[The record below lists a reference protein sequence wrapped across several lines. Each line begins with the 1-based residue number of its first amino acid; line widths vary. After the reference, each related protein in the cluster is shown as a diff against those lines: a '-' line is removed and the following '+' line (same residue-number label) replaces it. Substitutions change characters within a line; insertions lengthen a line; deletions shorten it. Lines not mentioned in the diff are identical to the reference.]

1 MRRYLKVFFI
11 LLIISLAI
19 LALFKWTG
27 LKNLLVNLRGPSE
40 KTPSMIRAL
49 PFEPEILKEKKR
61 GRLSLIREK
70 LTPTQVLI
78 EDIVGSPKG
87 APLGKYVRV
96 SVVLE
101 AINKKTAEEL
111 SGRKEKLATLILDT
125 IQKFPY
131 ERFRSRNG
139 FTEFKKVLTQ
149 QIMFLY
155 GDKIRDVSIVEFGF
169 REIKNR

>member
-1 MRRYLKVFFI
+1 MRRYLKVFLI

-19 LALFKWTG
+19 LALFKWTA
-27 LKNLLVNLRGPSE
+27 LKNLLVNLSGSSE

-49 PFEPEILKEKKR
+49 PFEILQEKKKE
-61 GRLSLIREK
+61 RLPLIKEK
-70 LTPTQVLI
+70 LTPTQILI

-101 AINKKTAEEL
+101 ALDKKTAEEL
-111 SGRKEKLATLILDT
+111 SGRQGNLATLILDT
-125 IQKFPY
+125 IQRFPY

-139 FTEFKKVLTQ
+139 FMEFKKVLTQ
-149 QIMFLY
+149 RIMFLY

-169 REIKNR
+169 GEIRQR